1 MKAIMKKIMIFI
13 TAGIIAFFSSC
24 TDFMD
29 IESRTSITDE
39 AVWSSKSATG
49 LYVNETYNK
58 TLDGPLY
65 CMTKGI
71 RDWYSFDQFHSSNTA
86 RTF

>member
-13 TAGIIAFFSSC
+13 TAGIITFFSSC

-39 AVWSSKSATG
+39 AVW
-49 LYVNETYNK
+49 
-58 TLDGPLY
+58 
-65 CMTKGI
+65 
-71 RDWYSFDQFHSSNTA
+71 
-86 RTF
+86 